1 MDIRLPVAI
10 LCAGLLS
17 APLDAAVTNRL
28 PGPDGTPRTLWLE
41 RFTEA
46 RQGPEETDRQVQ
58 TFKVGADGALD
69 LSNISGDV
77 QVTGGGGN
85 EIRIEAVKR
94 VRHRD
99 ASEARRLLQLL
110 RVEAVQIGGRIE
122 VRTLYPRRNEQSG
135 ERGLSAR
142 VDYVVTVP
150 VAAAVAVKTISGNAV
165 VAKVDGEV
173 RAETV
178 SGDVSVTATPNVASA
193 RTVSGNVMARDVGGA
208 NTLSLSTVSGTVTAS
223 GLKARSLECGAV
235 SGNIELSGIQVE
247 RLLAKSVSGD
257 IEFGA
262 VLAKGGR
269 YEFGAHSG
277 NIRVILASDEGFEL
291 DASTFSGS
299 VRSDFP
305 VTLRSQAA
313 SSRDRRDTNRT
324 IRGAYGD
331 AGAILSIKTFS
342 GTVVISRK

>member
-17 APLDAAVTNRL
+17 ASLDAAVTNRL
-28 PGPDGTPRTLWLE
+28 PGPDDTPRTLWLE

-77 QVTGGGGN
+77 RVTGDDGN

-99 ASEARRLLQLL
+99 ANEARRLLQQL

-122 VRTLYPRRNEQSG
+122 VRTLYPRRNDQSR

-165 VAKVDGEV
+165 VAKVNGEV

-235 SGNIELSGIQVE
+235 SGSIELSGIQVE

-277 NIRVILASDEGFEL
+277 NIRVILASDVGFEL

-305 VTLRSQAA
+305 VTLRSQTA
-313 SSRDRRDTNRT
+313 SSRDRRDANRT

>member
-1 MDIRLPVAI
+1 
-10 LCAGLLS
+10 
-17 APLDAAVTNRL
+17 
-28 PGPDGTPRTLWLE
+28 
-41 RFTEA
+41 
-46 RQGPEETDRQVQ
+46 
-58 TFKVGADGALD
+58 
-69 LSNISGDV
+69 
-77 QVTGGGGN
+77 
-85 EIRIEAVKR
+85 
-94 VRHRD
+94 
-99 ASEARRLLQLL
+99 
-110 RVEAVQIGGRIE
+110 
-122 VRTLYPRRNEQSG
+122 
-135 ERGLSAR
+135 
-142 VDYVVTVP
+142 
-150 VAAAVAVKTISGNAV
+150 
-165 VAKVDGEV
+165 V

-178 SGDVSVTATPNVASA
+178 SGDVTVTGTANVTVA
-193 RTVSGNVMARDVGGA
+193 RTVSGNVLARDIGGA
-208 NTLSLSTVSGTVTAS
+208 TTLSLSTVSGSVTAS

-235 SGNIELSGIQVE
+235 SGNIELSGVQVD

-257 IEFGA
+257 IQFGA

-277 NIRVILASDEGFEL
+277 NIRVILASDAGFEL

-305 VTLRSQAA
+305 VTLRSQST